1 MAETP
6 PPPSPSQIQIQVHS
20 DPGLWPPTW
29 PMGLTFLRLL
39 LLPVF
44 LWVLLLDAGH
54 APPRPNRYRWWAV
67 GIFAVMALTD
77 KLDGYLA
84 RRLNQTSKLGTVL
97 DPIAD
102 KLLIASSVVLLSF
115 GWAAGEA
122 YQIPLPVVVAVYG
135 KDLVVAFGTIALL
148 ALVGRVTVAP
158 RWLGK
163 AGTFFQLLLV
173 ILTLLAPD
181 LDALKPGSARPVLR
195 SLWWIVAGVCVGST
209 LDYVA
214 VGIRHLGAAQRSHPD
229 QPGPA

>member
-1 MAETP
+1 
-6 PPPSPSQIQIQVHS
+6 
-20 DPGLWPPTW
+20 
-29 PMGLTFLRLL
+29 MGLTFLRLL

-122 YQIPLPVVVAVYG
+122 YRIPLPVVAAVYG

-163 AGTFFQLLLV
+163 AGTFFQLVLI
-173 ILTLLAPD
+173 ILTLVAPD
-181 LDALKPGSARPVLR
+181 LDALQPGSARAVLR
-195 SLWWIVAGVCVGST
+195 SLWWIVAGVCVASA

-214 VGIRHLGAAQRSHPD
+214 VGIRHLRAARRSRPD
-229 QPGPA
+229 KPGPG